1 MHAYERMNLRNI
13 SQDDIKGALRK
24 GEVVEDY
31 PDDYPYPSRLILG
44 LSGHRPIHLV
54 VGINNKD
61 KEIIVITVYEPDHD
75 KWEKD
80 LRRRK
85 RK

>member
-1 MHAYERMNLRNI
+1 MNLRNI
-13 SQDDIKGALRK
+13 SQNDIKVALK
-24 GEVVEDY
+24 SGEIVEDY

-44 LSGHRPIHLV
+44 FSDQRPIHLV
-54 VGINNKD
+54 VAINNKD